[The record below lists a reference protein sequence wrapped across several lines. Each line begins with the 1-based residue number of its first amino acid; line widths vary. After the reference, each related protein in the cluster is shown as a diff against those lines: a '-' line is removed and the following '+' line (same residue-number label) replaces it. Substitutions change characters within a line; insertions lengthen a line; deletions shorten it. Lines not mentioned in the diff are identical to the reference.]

1 MASTD
6 YVKFDGAPSALA
18 GEPVVVG
25 GAAGEA
31 SRPTRLVRTL
41 SRNGSCP
48 PLNGGKF
55 AHGL

>member
-6 YVKFDGAPSALA
+6 YVKFDGEPSALA

-31 SRPTRLVRTL
+31 SLPPRLVRTL
-41 SRNGSCP
+41 SRNSSRP
-48 PLNGGKF
+48 PLNAGKF